1 MNSDAGNF
9 LPLVGFFAK
18 KIVSLLLY
26 PLGMVL
32 VLLIAGMLVWR
43 RKPLS
48 RWSFALVSTGAILLL
63 VASMPIT
70 ARLLLE
76 PLELAAGN
84 YCDPEMLRE
93 RGVRHIVVL
102 VGSVVLPDLS
112 PADSLGPLVPRVMEG
127 IRLATALPTA
137 TLVLSGGCLPHI
149 ESDPEAMAVLPVQSG
164 VAPERLVV
172 KIGALDTADEARML
186 SRIVGS
192 EPFALVTSA
201 THVNRAARLFQQQ
214 GTHPIPCPCARR
226 VWREG
231 PWYSWI
237 LPNATSLKETT
248 DAVHEYI
255 GDVWARIRR

>member
-1 MNSDAGNF
+1 
-9 LPLVGFFAK
+9 
-18 KIVSLLLY
+18 
-26 PLGMVL
+26 
-32 VLLIAGMLVWR
+32 
-43 RKPLS
+43 
-48 RWSFALVSTGAILLL
+48 
-63 VASMPIT
+63 
-70 ARLLLE
+70 
-76 PLELAAGN
+76 
-84 YCDPEMLRE
+84 
-93 RGVRHIVVL
+93 
-102 VGSVVLPDLS
+102 
-112 PADSLGPLVPRVMEG
+112 
-127 IRLATALPTA
+127 
-137 TLVLSGGCLPHI
+137 
-149 ESDPEAMAVLPVQSG
+149 
-164 VAPERLVV
+164 VV
-172 KIGALDTADEARML
+172 KIGALDTADEAWML